1 MTTEEGREPTRSL
14 PSPRK
19 APSSRGG
26 WVRFLAVAL
35 IDALLAL
42 AIPALFATESWT
54 LLALLGLVA
63 LMVNWAYLA
72 PRTQALRWLTP
83 GLVFLLLFLVWPL
96 VYTAYISL
104 TNYQT
109 GNILSKDQVIEQFE
123 RQVVQ
128 SSEGGVGLG
137 MEIYRNPAG
146 DLAFFLTDPEGIA
159 YFGVPRPRTADPE
172 ENPLLDPVAIGATDA
187 DGDGVFEQIGEYE
200 FVPPLGRFQLANTLE
215 NLVLD
220 IPGRGVAQVQTT
232 SSARLVA
239 AGSRYTYDPATDT
252 LYDVQLDRTC
262 VVDVGNFVCDGIRL
276 DPGWRVTIG
285 FQNYVDIFTN
295 PQLRGPFFKVFVWNV
310 VFAGLSVLLTFT
322 LGLILANALQDDRL
336 RGRPVYRSL
345 FIIPYAIPG
354 FISIIIWRG
363 LLNDTIG
370 PVNKM
375 LSSIGIDSIPW
386 LLHPTWAKV
395 ALLLVNTWLGFPY
408 MFLICSGALQA
419 IPGELKEAARVDGA
433 GAGRVFRTITLPL
446 LLVSTAPLL
455 IGSFGFNFNN
465 FVLPFLLTNG
475 GPPVSGAS
483 VPVGETDI
491 LITFTFDLAI
501 SSGRGNQFAL
511 GSAIV
516 LMIFVIVAILSAL
529 SFRYTR
535 RLEEVYGNV

>member
-1 MTTEEGREPTRSL
+1 MTNEEGREPIRTLS
-14 PSPRK
+14 SSRK
-19 APSSRGG
+19 AQLSRGG
-26 WVRFLAVAL
+26 WLRFLAVAL

-42 AIPALFATESWT
+42 AIPALLATESWT
-54 LLALLGLVA
+54 LLALLGIVA
-63 LMVNWAYLA
+63 MMVNWAYLA

-109 GNILSKDQVIEQFE
+109 GNILSKDQVVEQFE

-128 SSEGGVGLG
+128 SSEGGVGLR
-137 MEIYRNPAG
+137 MEIYRDPAG
-146 DLAFFLTDPEGIA
+146 DLAFFLTDPEGNA

-172 ENPLLDPVAIGATDA
+172 ENPLQDPFALGAIDA

-220 IPGRGVAQVQTT
+220 IPDRGVAQVQTT

-239 AGSRYTYDPATDT
+239 GGSRYTYDSATDT

-262 VVDVGNFVCDGIRL
+262 VVDVGNFVCDGTRL

-295 PQLRGPFFKVFVWNV
+295 PQLRGPFFKVFVWNI
-310 VFAGLSVLLTFT
+310 VFAGLSVVLTFT

-375 LSSIGIDSIPW
+375 LSSIGIDSVPW

-433 GAGRVFRTITLPL
+433 GPGRVFRTITLPL

-516 LMIFVIVAILSAL
+516 LMIFVIVALLSAL

>member
-1 MTTEEGREPTRSL
+1 M
-14 PSPRK
+14 
-19 APSSRGG
+19 
-26 WVRFLAVAL
+26 LAVAL

-42 AIPALFATESWT
+42 AIPALFAAESWT

-96 VYTAYISL
+96 VYTAYVSL

-109 GNILSKDQVIEQFE
+109 GNILSKQQVIDQFE
-123 RQVVQ
+123 RQVTQ
-128 SSEGGVGLG
+128 TTEGGVGLR
-137 MEIYRNPAG
+137 MEVYRNPAG
-146 DLAFFLTDPEGIA
+146 DLAFLLTDPDGNS
-159 YFGVPRPRTADPE
+159 YFGVPRPRTADPAE
-172 ENPLLDPVAIGATDA
+172 DPLLDPVALGAVDA

-220 IPGRGVAQVQTT
+220 IPDRGVAQVQTT

-239 AGSRYTYDPATDT
+239 GGSRYTYDPATDT
-252 LYDVQLDRTC
+252 LYDAQLDRTC
-262 VVDVGNFVCDGIRL
+262 VVDAGNFVCEGTRL
-276 DPGWRVTIG
+276 DPGWVVTIG
-285 FQNYVDIFTN
+285 FRNYVDIFTN

-336 RGRPVYRSL
+336 RGRVFYRSL
-345 FIIPYAIPG
+345 FIIPYAVPG

-395 ALLLVNTWLGFPY
+395 AVLLVNTWLGVPY

-433 GAGRVFRTITLPL
+433 GAGRVFRNITLPL
-446 LLVSTAPLL
+446 LLVSTSPLL

-465 FVLPFLLTNG
+465 FVLPYLLTNG
-475 GPPVSGAS
+475 GPPVPGAA

-491 LITFTFDLAI
+491 LISFTFDLAVA
-501 SSGRGNQFAL
+501 SGRGNRFAL
-511 GSAIV
+511 AAAIV
-516 LMIFVIVAILSAL
+516 VMIFILVALLAAM

>member
-14 PSPRK
+14 PSLRK

-172 ENPLLDPVAIGATDA
+172 ENPLLDPVALGATDA

>member
-14 PSPRK
+14 PSPRRT
-19 APSSRGG
+19 PSSRGG
-26 WVRFLAVAL
+26 WLRFLAVAL

-42 AIPALFATESWT
+42 AVPALLATESWT
-54 LLALLGLVA
+54 LLGLLGLVA
-63 LMVNWAYLA
+63 VMVNWAYLA

-109 GNILSKDQVIEQFE
+109 GNILSKDQVVEQFE

-128 SSEGGVGLG
+128 SSEGGGGLR

-146 DLAFFLTDPEGIA
+146 DLAFLLTDPEGNA

-172 ENPLLDPVAIGATDA
+172 ENPLQDPVALGAIDA

-239 AGSRYTYDPATDT
+239 GGSRYTYDPATDT

-262 VVDVGNFVCDGIRL
+262 VVDVGNFVCDGTRL

-285 FQNYVDIFTN
+285 FRNYVDIFTN
-295 PQLRGPFFKVFVWNV
+295 PQLRGPFFKVFVWNI

-322 LGLILANALQDDRL
+322 LGIILAYALQDDRL

-375 LSSIGIDSIPW
+375 LSSIGIDGVPW

-516 LMIFVIVAILSAL
+516 LMIFVIVALLSAL

>member
-1 MTTEEGREPTRSL
+1 MGTL
-14 PSPRK
+14 PSPRP
-19 APSSRGG
+19 ARRGLAGG
-26 WVRFLAVAL
+26 WLRFLVVAL

-42 AIPALFATESWT
+42 AAPALFAAESWT
-54 LLALLGLVA
+54 LMGLLVVIALL
-63 LMVNWAYLA
+63 VNWSYLS
-72 PRTQALRWLTP
+72 PRAKALRWLTP

-96 VYTAYISL
+96 VYTAYVSL

-109 GNILSKDQVIEQFE
+109 GNILSKQQVIDQFE
-123 RQVVQ
+123 RQIIQ
-128 SSEGGVGLG
+128 STDGGGALA
-137 MEIYRNPAG
+137 MEVYRDPAG
-146 DLAFFLTDPEGIA
+146 ELAFFLTDSEGVS
-159 YFGVPRPRTADPE
+159 YFGVPRPRTADPLE
-172 ENPLLDPVAIGATDA
+172 DPLLDPVTLGATDA
-187 DGDGVFEQIGEYE
+187 DGDGVFEQIGEFE

-232 SSARLVA
+232 SAARLVA
-239 AGSRYTYDPATDT
+239 GGSRYTYDPATDT
-252 LYDVQLDRTC
+252 LYDAGLDRTC
-262 VVDVGNFVCDGIRL
+262 VAEEGNFVCDGSRL
-276 DPGWRVTIG
+276 DPGWVVTIG
-285 FQNYVDIFTN
+285 FRNYVDIFTN
-295 PQLRGPFFKVFVWNV
+295 PQLRGPFFKVFVWNI
-310 VFAGLSVLLTFT
+310 VFASLSVLFTFT

-336 RGRPVYRSL
+336 RGRPFYRSL

-370 PVNKM
+370 PVNK
-375 LSSIGIDSIPW
+375 LLDSIGIDGIPW

-395 ALLLVNTWLGFPY
+395 AVLLVNTWLGVPY

-433 GAGRVFRTITLPL
+433 GAGRVFRNITLPL
-446 LLVSTAPLL
+446 LLVSTSPLL

-475 GPPVSGAS
+475 GPPVPGAA

-491 LITFTFDLAI
+491 LISFTFDLAVA
-501 SSGRGNQFAL
+501 SGRGNRFAL
-511 GSAIV
+511 AAAIV
-516 LMIFVIVAILSAL
+516 VMIFIIVALLAAM

>member
-1 MTTEEGREPTRSL
+1 MTGEEGREPTRSL

-19 APSSRGG
+19 APLSSGG

-42 AIPALFATESWT
+42 AIPALFAAESWT
-54 LLALLGLVA
+54 LLALLGVVA
-63 LMVNWAYLA
+63 LMVNWAYLS
-72 PRTQALRWLTP
+72 PRARALRWLTP
-83 GLVFLLLFLVWPL
+83 GLIFLLLFLVWPL
-96 VYTAYISL
+96 VYTAYVSL

-123 RQVVQ
+123 RQVLQ
-128 SSEGGVGLG
+128 SSEGGVGLT
-137 MEIYRNPAG
+137 MEVYRNPAG
-146 DLAFFLTDPEGIA
+146 DLAFLMTDPEGIS
-159 YFGVPRPRTADPE
+159 YFGPPRPRTADPLD
-172 ENPLLDPVAIGATDA
+172 NPLLDPVALGTEDA
-187 DGDGVFEQIGEYE
+187 DGDGVFERIGDYE
-200 FVPPLGRFQLANTLE
+200 FVPPLERFQLANTLE

-220 IPGRGVAQVQTT
+220 VPGRGVAQVQTT

-239 AGSRYTYDPATDT
+239 GGSRYTYDAATDT
-252 LYDVQLDRTC
+252 LYDAQLDRTC
-262 VVDVGNFVCDGIRL
+262 VVDVGNFVCDGTRL

-285 FQNYVDIFTN
+285 FQNYVDIFTD
-295 PQLRGPFFKVFVWNV
+295 PQLRGPFFKVFVWNI

-354 FISIIIWRG
+354 FISVIIWRG

-419 IPGELKEAARVDGA
+419 VPAELKEAARVDGA
-433 GAGRVFRTITLPL
+433 GPGRVFRTITLPL

-465 FVLPFLLTNG
+465 FVVPFLLTNG
-475 GPPVSGAS
+475 GPPVSGTS
-483 VPVGETDI
+483 VPVGETDL

-516 LMIFVIVAILSAL
+516 LMIFVIVAVLSAL